1 MGAKEDT
8 DELESETI
16 GYFVHQ
22 THQPTFVSVD
32 QEILIRAL
40 SAAEEA
46 KDFAHELLA
55 IHDENLGRTLKRHRM
70 MAEELEKS
78 IEKAARVQVE
88 IRTALGWPLRK
99 K

>member
-1 MGAKEDT
+1 MDAEEDT

-22 THQPTFVSVD
+22 GHQPTHVTLD

-46 KDFAHELLA
+46 KDFAVELLG
-55 IHDENLGRTLKRHRM
+55 IHDTNLGRTLKRHKM
-70 MAEELEKS
+70 MAEEFEKS

-88 IRTALGWPLRK
+88 LRTALGWPQRS
-99 K
+99 